1 MGSTEC
7 QAVGIGEFPTSWD
20 EPLDHGD
27 ETFGRHCNAGHDQ
40 DGALLHV
47 IPAGPRGYSRHRCR
61 PHAICWTH
69 SKQDGLSLERLAAF
83 HFQSVLDQ
91 CSVNHSDHAVALTSL
106 ACMRLEGYI

>member
-40 DGALLHV
+40 DGALLHSLLDHEV
-47 IPAGPRGYSRHRCR
+47 TRGIDAGHTRFAGHT
-61 PHAICWTH
+61 A
-69 SKQDGLSLERLAAF
+69 SKTVSHLND
-83 HFQSVLDQ
+83 
-91 CSVNHSDHAVALTSL
+91 
-106 ACMRLEGYI
+106 